1 MLRKPLRK
9 FFCEN
14 TLNIWLSRKKALNL
28 RRITFDLDKFFLL
41 TIKVIYM
48 KKIFTLVLA
57 LMGFAAATNAA
68 TVDDLAVLKHS
79 YVLVCDQLGTRP
91 GKGVLFGNDHF
102 LDVTGGSTATNKGQV
117 DLSVVD
123 ALGED
128 GTPLYV
134 TQDIVDKYGADYAG
148 PHYNWLRL
156 KNAQDVI
163 AMKLTAK
170 SKVIMFLQGNN
181 KVGKEARIPKI
192 ATDAALS
199 NALNAAPDE
208 NHPSTVSGFRWEY
221 TVDDDGL
228 YYFGSYNGDMFVSF
242 IIIEANE
249 APGTPTVK
257 VGDQTFE
264 GGLWFREV
272 TCKANDMVEEGSTEK
287 IPTIV
292 TYTTDGSAPT
302 AASPIYT
309 EPIKCYQNMTV
320 KFQAFMNLGDGKPA
334 DDFICDGADNEG
346 NVNFVFGA
354 PAIAADGASFTIT
367 SPYAEQNGGNYYK
380 LNGGEEVKGD
390 GATLTESATVTAY
403 TKIANGEYATFTT
416 QSTTKDVYVLN
427 AIKEK
432 KTIAVT
438 AADVVLDEEA
448 TATSTTGDVYKV
460 ENGAISADKT
470 DFFVKNLTFS
480 VVKDANY
487 QVPAGQEAYIQMSNT
502 NITFFVAEGDSVDV
516 KVTTTKNSC
525 KTLNPDN
532 DESVTTDRKNYVNV
546 SGTTYGND
554 DVTAENGNII
564 EFGLKGAE
572 GGSYFTFQK
581 YSGTGNILISS
592 IEITPAAA
600 TPAETET
607 VLWEGTATVTGWADQ
622 PQFLSDGGAELT
634 AAGAKAGDKIRIYAS
649 APDTNWQFEL
659 FDGHW
664 HNNYQRFSEVA
675 LTNEDGSPRESII
688 VPLSTQG
695 YVDFAI
701 TDAFL
706 TDVTTAAGWG
716 GTFLL
721 NGDGNITVTKVTL
734 VQDGATGI
742 QNVKVQK
749 VQSNAIFNLAGQRVD
764 ANYKGVVIV
773 NGKKMIQK

>member
-1 MLRKPLRK
+1 
-9 FFCEN
+9 
-14 TLNIWLSRKKALNL
+14 
-28 RRITFDLDKFFLL
+28 
-41 TIKVIYM
+41 M

-346 NVNFVFGA
+346 NVNFVFSA

-367 SPYAEQNGGNYYK
+367 SPYAEQNGENYYK

>member
-1 MLRKPLRK
+1 MYCLSK
-9 FFCEN
+9 F
-14 TLNIWLSRKKALNL
+14 IY
-28 RRITFDLDKFFLL
+28 LL
-41 TIKVIYM
+41 TIKSIYM
-48 KKIFTLVLA
+48 KKIFTLIIA
-57 LMGFAAATNAA
+57 LMGFAGAANAA

-79 YVLVCDQLGTRP
+79 YVLVCDNLGARP
-91 GKGVLFGNDHF
+91 GKGVLFGDNHF

-128 GTPLYV
+128 GSPLYV

-170 SKVIMFLQGNN
+170 SKVIMFIQGNN
-181 KVGKEARIPKI
+181 KTGKDARIPKI
-192 ATDAALS
+192 AKSADLS
-199 NALNAAPDE
+199 DALNAAPDE
-208 NHPSTVSGFRWEY
+208 SHPSTVSGYRWEY

-249 APGTPTVK
+249 APGTPTIK
-257 VGDQTFE
+257 VGEQKFE
-264 GGLWFREV
+264 NGLWFREV
-272 TCKANDMVEEGSTEK
+272 TCKSNDMVEEGSTEK
-287 IPTIV
+287 IPTVV
-292 TYTTDGSAPT
+292 TYTTDGSVPT
-302 AASPIYT
+302 AASAKYT
-309 EPIKCYQNMTV
+309 EPIKCYKDMTV
-320 KFQAFMNLGDGKPA
+320 KFQAFMDFGDGQPS
-334 DDFICDGADNEG
+334 DDFICPNADNEG
-346 NVNFVFGA
+346 SVSFLFEA
-354 PAIAADGASFTIT
+354 PAINVDGAQFSIV
-367 SPYAEQNGGNYYK
+367 SPYAEQNGKNYFT
-380 LNGGEEVKGD
+380 LAADGQVSEAVQGD
-390 GATLTESATVTAY
+390 GATLDLSATVSAY
-403 TKIANGEYATFTT
+403 TIIANGEYGEFKSFSA
-416 QSTTKDVYVLN
+416 SKDVYVLN
-427 AIKEK
+427 PIKEK
-432 KTIAVT
+432 KTIAI
-438 AADVVLDEEA
+438 ASADVVVDEEA
-448 TATSTTGDVYKV
+448 TAASTDGTTVYKV
-460 ENGAISADKT
+460 ENGSLTADKK
-470 DFFVKNLTFS
+470 DFFVKNLTFG
-480 VVKDANY
+480 VLKDAKAQY
-487 QVPAGQEAYIQMSNT
+487 QVPEGQEAYIQMSNT
-502 NITFFVAEGDSVDV
+502 NIVFQVAEGDSVVV
-516 KVTTTKNSC
+516 KVVCSKNSC
-525 KTLNPDN
+525 KNLDADDAAEDKLDNGCTPD
-532 DESVTTDRKNYVNV
+532 RQCYVNV
-546 SGTTYGND
+546 SGTNYCLTDAEGKHTND
-554 DVTAENGNII
+554 LKLYPNANVF
-564 EFGLKGAE
+564 EFGLGA
-572 GGSYFTFQK
+572 GTYTFQK

>member
-1 MLRKPLRK
+1 
-9 FFCEN
+9 
-14 TLNIWLSRKKALNL
+14 
-28 RRITFDLDKFFLL
+28 
-41 TIKVIYM
+41 M
-48 KKIFTLVLA
+48 KKIFTLIIA
-57 LMGFAAATNAA
+57 LMGFAGAANAA

-79 YVLVCDQLGTRP
+79 YVLVCDNLGARP
-91 GKGVLFGNDHF
+91 GKGVLFGDNHF

-117 DLSVVD
+117 DLSQPGATTYDDGKGNV
-123 ALGED
+123 ED
-128 GTPLYV
+128 IPQYITE
-134 TQDIVDKYGADYAG
+134 DIIAKYGADYAG

-170 SKVIMFLQGNN
+170 SKVIMYIQGNN

-192 ATDAALS
+192 ATDAKLE

-208 NHPSTVSGFRWEY
+208 NHARTVSGYRWEY
-221 TVDDDGL
+221 TVADDGL
-228 YYFGSYNGDMFVSF
+228 YYIGSYNGDMFVSF

-249 APGTPTVK
+249 APGTPTIK
-257 VGDQTFE
+257 VGEQKFE
-264 GGLWFREV
+264 NGLWFREV
-272 TCKANDMVEEGSTEK
+272 TCKSNDMVEEGSTEK
-287 IPTIV
+287 IPTVV

-302 AASPIYT
+302 AASTKYT
-309 EPIKCYQNMTV
+309 EPIKCYKDMTV
-320 KFQAFMNLGDGKPA
+320 KFQAFMDFGDGQPS
-334 DDFICDGADNEG
+334 DDFICPNADNEG
-346 NVNFVFGA
+346 SVSFLFEA
-354 PAIAADGASFTIT
+354 PAINVDGAQFSIV
-367 SPYAEQNGGNYYK
+367 SPYAEQNGKNYFT
-380 LNGGEEVKGD
+380 LAADGQVSEAVQGD
-390 GATLTESATVTAY
+390 GATLDLSATVSAY
-403 TKIANGEYATFTT
+403 TIIANGEYGEFKSFSA
-416 QSTTKDVYVLN
+416 SKDVYVLK

>member
-1 MLRKPLRK
+1 
-9 FFCEN
+9 
-14 TLNIWLSRKKALNL
+14 
-28 RRITFDLDKFFLL
+28 
-41 TIKVIYM
+41 M

-91 GKGVLFGNDHF
+91 GKGALFGNDHF
-102 LDVTGGSTATNKGQV
+102 LDVTGGSIATNKGQV
-117 DLSVVD
+117 DLSQPGATTYDDGKGNV
-123 ALGED
+123 ED
-128 GTPLYV
+128 IPQYITE
-134 TQDIVDKYGADYAG
+134 DIIAKYGADYAG

-170 SKVIMFLQGNN
+170 SKVIMYIQGNN

-192 ATDAALS
+192 ATDAKLE

-208 NHPSTVSGFRWEY
+208 NHARTVSGYRWEY
-221 TVDDDGL
+221 TVADDGL
-228 YYFGSYNGDMFVSF
+228 YYIGSYNGDMFVSF

-272 TCKANDMVEEGSTEK
+272 TCRANDMVEEGSTEK
-287 IPTIV
+287 IPTVV

-334 DDFICDGADNEG
+334 DDLICDGADNEG

-367 SPYAEQNGGNYYK
+367 SPYAEQNGENYYK

-438 AADVVLDEEA
+438 AGDVVLDEEA

-764 ANYKGVVIV
+764 ANYKGVVIM
-773 NGKKMIQK
+773 NGKKMILK

>member
-1 MLRKPLRK
+1 
-9 FFCEN
+9 
-14 TLNIWLSRKKALNL
+14 
-28 RRITFDLDKFFLL
+28 
-41 TIKVIYM
+41 M

-57 LMGFAAATNAA
+57 LMGFAGAANAA
-68 TVDDLAVLKHS
+68 TTDDVQTLKHS
-79 YVLVCDQLGTRP
+79 YVLVFDDYTGNGTGSRS
-91 GKGVLFGNDHF
+91 KGALFGDSHF
-102 LDVTGGSTATNKGQV
+102 LDVTGGSVNSGGKGSV
-117 DLSVVD
+117 DLATMTYGNGASPLEYLEGNITPEEIA
-123 ALGED
+123 ALQE
-128 GTPLYV
+128 
-134 TQDIVDKYGADYAG
+134 KYGEYG
-148 PHYNWLRL
+148 THINSLRL
-156 KNAQDVI
+156 KNTQDVI
-163 AMKLTAK
+163 SCKPTAG
-170 SKVIMFLQGNN
+170 SVLYVFGQGNN
-181 KVGKEARIPKI
+181 KSGKDCRIPKF
-192 ATDAALS
+192 AKTADLAD
-199 NALNAAPDE
+199 ALNDAPTADWGTM
-208 NHPSTVSGFRWEY
+208 NIYVYKFVVPGDF
-221 TVDDDGL
+221 DGNIPL
-228 YYFGSYNGDMFVSF
+228 YIGSYNGDSF
-242 IIIEANE
+242 FSYIIIEANE

-367 SPYAEQNGGNYYK
+367 SPYAEQNGENYYK

-390 GATLTESATVTAY
+390 GTTLTESATVTAY
-403 TKIANGEYATFTT
+403 TKITNGEYATFTT
-416 QSTTKDVYVLN
+416 LSTTKDVYVLN

>member
-1 MLRKPLRK
+1 
-9 FFCEN
+9 
-14 TLNIWLSRKKALNL
+14 
-28 RRITFDLDKFFLL
+28 
-41 TIKVIYM
+41 
-48 KKIFTLVLA
+48 
-57 LMGFAAATNAA
+57 
-68 TVDDLAVLKHS
+68 
-79 YVLVCDQLGTRP
+79 
-91 GKGVLFGNDHF
+91 
-102 LDVTGGSTATNKGQV
+102 
-117 DLSVVD
+117 
-123 ALGED
+123 
-128 GTPLYV
+128 
-134 TQDIVDKYGADYAG
+134 
-148 PHYNWLRL
+148 
-156 KNAQDVI
+156 
-163 AMKLTAK
+163 
-170 SKVIMFLQGNN
+170 
-181 KVGKEARIPKI
+181 
-192 ATDAALS
+192 
-199 NALNAAPDE
+199 
-208 NHPSTVSGFRWEY
+208 
-221 TVDDDGL
+221 
-228 YYFGSYNGDMFVSF
+228 
-242 IIIEANE
+242 
-249 APGTPTVK
+249 
-257 VGDQTFE
+257 
-264 GGLWFREV
+264 
-272 TCKANDMVEEGSTEK
+272 MVEEGSTEK
-287 IPTIV
+287 IPTVV

-302 AASPIYT
+302 AASTKYT
-309 EPIKCYQNMTV
+309 EPIKCYKDMTV
-320 KFQAFMNLGDGKPA
+320 KFQAFMDFGDGQPS
-334 DDFICDGADNEG
+334 DDFICPNADNEG
-346 NVNFVFGA
+346 SVSFLFEA
-354 PAIAADGASFTIT
+354 PAINVDGAQFSIV
-367 SPYAEQNGGNYYK
+367 SPYAEQNGKNYFT
-380 LNGGEEVKGD
+380 LAADGQVSEAVQGD
-390 GATLTESATVTAY
+390 GATLDLSATVSAY
-403 TKIANGEYATFTT
+403 TIIANGEYGEFKSFSA
-416 QSTTKDVYVLN
+416 SKDVYVLK